1 MAFRK
6 YPTSLSKA
14 PPPETNVLRDPPN
27 CNFILF
33 LTNFSKIMSCI
44 FSKKVKFSFFIFFN
58 TNYNTLKIN
67 FFFNPVAFL
76 KLALIF

>member
-1 MAFRK
+1 MALRK

-14 PPPETNVLRDPPN
+14 QPPETNVLRDPPN

-33 LTNFSKIMSCI
+33 LTSFSRIISCI
-44 FSKKVKFSFFIFFN
+44 FSKIVNFYFFIFFRPN
-58 TNYNTLKIN
+58 SNILSTN
-67 FFFNPVAFL
+67 FFFNPVTFL